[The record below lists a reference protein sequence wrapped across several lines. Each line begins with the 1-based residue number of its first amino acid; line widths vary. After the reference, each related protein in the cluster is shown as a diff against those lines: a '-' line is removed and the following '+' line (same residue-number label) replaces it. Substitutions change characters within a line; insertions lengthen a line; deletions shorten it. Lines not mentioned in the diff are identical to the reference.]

1 MVEIG
6 VLRGECLDRRIG
18 ESERLISEVAAWEK
32 QRNAA
37 GARINWKFTT
47 HKAREK
53 LARAYPCAGSFG
65 SPAGS
70 GVQCGLAVF
79 GEVFESFDGLA
90 AGASDDGEHGVA
102 QRGQNLRR
110 RAGAGAALVLAAGDV
125 ANVMQ
130 PILDAPVVAREGQQ
144 AGGVGL
150 LSG

>member
-1 MVEIG
+1 MISRVFGRWSATLTALLRNPSPYRTFPVDEIF
-6 VLRGECLDRRIG
+6 VPVI
-18 ESERLISEVAAWEK
+18 
-32 QRNAA
+32 
-37 GARINWKFTT
+37 
-47 HKAREK
+47 
-53 LARAYPCAGSFG
+53 PGSFG

-79 GEVFESFDGLA
+79 GEVFESFDELA

-102 QRGQNLRR
+102 QGGQNLGR

>member
-1 MVEIG
+1 MPLVE
-6 VLRGECLDRRIG
+6 
-18 ESERLISEVAAWEK
+18 
-32 QRNAA
+32 
-37 GARINWKFTT
+37 
-47 HKAREK
+47 
-53 LARAYPCAGSFG
+53 AGSFG
-65 SPAGS
+65 SPAYS
-70 GVQCGLAVF
+70 GVQCVLSVF
-79 GEVFESFDGLA
+79 GEGFEALDGLA

-130 PILDAPVVAREGQQ
+130 PILDGPVVAREGQQ